1 MVIVYFGGKI
11 WLTLVFEKEK
21 NQKFYLKG
29 FRLKCR
35 GLEFYASFVIE
46 DFFVPKVNKNVLI
59 DNEVFED

>member
-1 MVIVYFGGKI
+1 MKKI
-11 WLTLVFEKEK
+11 FLQIEKEK
-21 NQKFYLKG
+21 NQKFYLND

-46 DFFVPKVNKNVLI
+46 DFFVPKVNKSVLI